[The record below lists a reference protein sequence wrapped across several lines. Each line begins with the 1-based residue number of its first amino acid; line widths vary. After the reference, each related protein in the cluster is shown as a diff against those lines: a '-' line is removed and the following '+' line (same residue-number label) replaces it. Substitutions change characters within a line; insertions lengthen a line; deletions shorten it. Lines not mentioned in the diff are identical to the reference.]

1 MRNKLTP
8 TAIHKTKRVGYHS
21 DGGGLYL
28 RVTRAGTRS
37 WIFRRRD
44 TGRLRDMGLG
54 AVDCAS
60 LRTVAPR
67 SPRRGTQLPSPG
79 RMSTPAAIP

>member
-37 WIFRRRD
+37 WIFRWRD
-44 TGRLRDMGLG
+44 SGRLRDCTAGQLQRHFSPPSK
-54 AVDCAS
+54 ARYLA
-60 LRTVAPR
+60 LRLSGYGR
-67 SPRRGTQLPSPG
+67 FCLP
-79 RMSTPAAIP
+79 